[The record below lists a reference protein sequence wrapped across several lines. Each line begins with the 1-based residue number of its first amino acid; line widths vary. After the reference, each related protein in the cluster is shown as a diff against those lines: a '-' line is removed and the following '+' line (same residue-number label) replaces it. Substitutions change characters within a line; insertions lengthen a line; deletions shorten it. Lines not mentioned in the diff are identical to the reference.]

1 MIWEEVGRV
10 YILRQK
16 NKMNYIHFNNAGSS
30 LPEISTTKIIN
41 KYFELESKIGG
52 YEAEE
57 KEKSRIEKFYV
68 NTSKLINCEPRE
80 ISFFSNATL
89 SWNLFFKSINFNSLD
104 EIIIAENEYT
114 SNFISILKRK
124 HEFNKLK
131 IIKIDQNGLISLED
145 LKNKINNRTK
155 LVSINHIASQ
165 CGTVM
170 PVQEIGNIL
179 KKKNPDIIYFLDCSQ
194 TVGHIEIDVKKIKCD
209 VLTAS
214 GRKFLRGPRGT
225 AFLYIKSKIISNLKP
240 VFQDMSNTQIE
251 TNHNLKLIKT
261 KNFLEMYEHSPG
273 LKLGLANAVE
283 KITRFGITKINKKVI
298 ELSKYLRK
306 RMLQNKNFM
315 FVETEKNLSGIN
327 TIVSFKIDNK
337 KIFKFLKKNKINIFI
352 SNHKH
357 SFLYFKK
364 LKIKS
369 VLRISFH
376 HFNKKKEID
385 ILIKTLNSIND

>member
-1 MIWEEVGRV
+1 M
-10 YILRQK
+10 
-16 NKMNYIHFNNAGSS
+16 
-30 LPEISTTKIIN
+30 
-41 KYFELESKIGG
+41 
-52 YEAEE
+52 
-57 KEKSRIEKFYV
+57 
-68 NTSKLINCEPRE
+68 
-80 ISFFSNATL
+80 
-89 SWNLFFKSINFNSLD
+89 
-104 EIIIAENEYT
+104 
-114 SNFISILKRK
+114 
-124 HEFNKLK
+124 
-131 IIKIDQNGLISLED
+131 
-145 LKNKINNRTK
+145 
-155 LVSINHIASQ
+155 
-165 CGTVM
+165 
-170 PVQEIGNIL
+170 
-179 KKKNPDIIYFLDCSQ
+179 
-194 TVGHIEIDVKKIKCD
+194 GHIEIDVKKIKCD